1 MEMTSYLIIKII
13 LSCYLLVHG
22 FAPFMVV
29 PTPFGESGSAYG
41 DVYMVDGH
49 GEGYFYLTWMI
60 A

>member
-1 MEMTSYLIIKII
+1 
-13 LSCYLLVHG
+13 
-22 FAPFMVV
+22 MVV